1 MGNLLTL
8 HYMLRSIEIFLIL
21 RVCLNINLKY
31 FFLAVEIRMFVCYC
45 FLFVIENPEKTIEIL
60 ELLLKN
66 GADLE
71 AGIGSGETPL

>member
-1 MGNLLTL
+1 
-8 HYMLRSIEIFLIL
+8 
-21 RVCLNINLKY
+21 
-31 FFLAVEIRMFVCYC
+31 MFVCYC